1 MDSKWTRN
9 DEIEVINYNF
19 QVVNKTGDA
28 LHEEYMNLLPLGYT
42 QRYTIKVGEENESI
56 EGVGLFDEH
65 PNNDQFEVN
74 INVDTP
80 MIAPQLTF

>member
-1 MDSKWTRN
+1 MS
-9 DEIEVINYNF
+9 
-19 QVVNKTGDA
+19 
-28 LHEEYMNLLPLGYT
+28 LLPLGYT

-80 MIAPQLTF
+80 MIAS

>member
-1 MDSKWTRN
+1 M
-9 DEIEVINYNF
+9 
-19 QVVNKTGDA
+19 VNKTGDA
-28 LHEEYMNLLPLGYT
+28 LHEEYVNLLPLGYT

-80 MIAPQLTF
+80 MIAT